1 MLSKSDKA
9 VKIREGQSLKTDSLE
24 TYIRNAMELPKA
36 HMEVLQFPSGYS
48 NLTYLLKFGK
58 KELVLRKPPQGVK
71 IKSGHDM
78 GREFRILSGLHPL
91 YKMVYL

>member
-58 KELVLRKPPQGVK
+58 KGISIHHLPVLVL
-71 IKSGHDM
+71 
-78 GREFRILSGLHPL
+78 L
-91 YKMVYL
+91 